1 MRYLFLLRGSAGCG
15 KSTFIKENNLEAYTI
30 SPDSIRTLLQTP
42 VLNAEG
48 KFEITM
54 KNDSKVWKM
63 VHEIMESKME
73 RGETIIVDATH
84 YRKALLTQ
92 YKHLIHDYRYRAF
105 IIDFTDIPLEETL
118 KRNAQRDEYKRVPES
133 AIRKMYACF
142 ENDDE
147 TNNKFKIIT
156 REKFLSM
163 LKEDMSIDFNKYK
176 KIYIIGDVHGCLE
189 PVKKFFETH
198 DITDPENIYIF
209 CGDYIDRGLQNK
221 ETIEFLLETATKY
234 NVLTLE
240 GNHEKWLKLYADNE
254 EEKIRSKEFINNTL
268 PEIQQISRKDLRRFY
283 YKLIQMAFFKFRGKT
298 IFISHG
304 GIPIEP
310 NIFVSTEQLIKGTGR
325 YEDIDLL
332 YENWL
337 KNTKE
342 TILVHGHRN
351 NELIPAKVN
360 DRIYNICSDIEYGG
374 NLRVLEI
381 DGSDKNKEPV
391 FNVIEIQNTL
401 FKAKKEATSKTTEIQ
416 DETAPETSDEKF
428 VLELNKSSL
437 IRRKDCGNGI
447 TSYNFTRTAFYNQK
461 WNALTTKARGLFVK
475 NNKVVARSY
484 DKFFNIGEMPQT
496 EMKELAKMVFPV
508 AAYKKENGFLSI
520 ISAAGVFSKTTNE
533 SPHVDIIK
541 KVAKDKIAK
550 IQKYAEENNCS
561 LVFECISK
569 EDPHIIRYCDEHL
582 YLLDIID
589 NDFKFKKKTYE
600 ELKKVAEELH
610 LEYKQLNK
618 TFNSWDELKN
628 FINNCHVTFEGF
640 VLEDSN
646 GFMVKLKSPY
656 YKFWKKIKKIKDLI
670 AASRLEKISYVSEE
684 EVRVI
689 KFMKHLSDLQNYNI
703 TQIQEMYYQK

>member
-42 VLNAEG
+42 VLNTEG
-48 KFEITM
+48 KFEISI
-54 KNDSKVWKM
+54 KNDNKVWKM
-63 VHEIMESKME
+63 VHEIMENKME

-105 IIDFTDIPLEETL
+105 IVDFTDIPLEETL

-156 REKFLSM
+156 RENFLSM

-198 DITDPENIYIF
+198 DITNPENIYIF

-234 NVLTLE
+234 NVLTIE

-268 PEIQQISRKDLRRFY
+268 PEIQQISKKDLRRFY
-283 YKLIQMAFFKFRGKT
+283 YKLIQMAFFKFHGKT
-298 IFISHG
+298 IFVSHG
-304 GIPIEP
+304 GISIEP

-325 YEDIDLL
+325 YEDVNLL
-332 YENWL
+332 YENWM

-381 DGSDKNKEPV
+381 DGSDENKEPV

-416 DETAPETSDEKF
+416 DETTPETSNEKF
-428 VLELNKSSL
+428 VLELNRSSL

-484 DKFFNIGEMPQT
+484 DKFFNIGETPQT
-496 EMKELAKMVFPV
+496 EMKELAKMAFPV
-508 AAYKKENGFLSI
+508 TAYKKENGFLSI
-520 ISAAGVFSKTTNE
+520 ISSAGVFSKTTNE

-541 KVAKDKIAK
+541 RVAGDKIAE

-561 LVFECISK
+561 LVFECVSK
-569 EDPHIIRYCDEHL
+569 DDPHIIRYYNEHL

-589 NDFKFKKKTYE
+589 NDFKFKKRTYE
-600 ELKKVAEELH
+600 ELKKVAKELH
-610 LEYKQLNK
+610 LEHKQLSK
-618 TFNSWDELKN
+618 TFYSWDELKN
-628 FINNCHVTFEGF
+628 FINNCNVTFEGF

-646 GFMVKLKSPY
+646 GFMVKIKSSY
-656 YKFWKKIKKIKDLI
+656 YKFWKKMRKIKDLI
-670 AASRLEKISYVSEE
+670 AAGRLEKISYVSEE

-703 TQIQEMYYQK
+703 TQIQEMYYQR